1 MPDDIRMK
9 RIEAFFR
16 EELARLVSRELRDPI
31 FEKQII
37 SFSEINV
44 SRDLSN
50 ANVRVT
56 VLGDGSSLTEIV
68 KALNVATSFIRSE
81 IMKVSDLRRVPR
93 FKFHEDRTIET
104 ASKIES
110 ILDTLDIPPGED
122 DGLKGSD

>member
-31 FEKQII
+31 FESKII
-37 SFSEINV
+37 SFSEIDV

-56 VLGDGSSLTEIV
+56 VLGDESRLTEIV
-68 KALNVATSFIRSE
+68 KALNAATSFIRSE
-81 IMKVSDLRRVPR
+81 IMKVSDFRKVPKFR
-93 FKFHEDRTIET
+93 FHEDRTIET

-122 DGLKGSD
+122 GGLKGSD